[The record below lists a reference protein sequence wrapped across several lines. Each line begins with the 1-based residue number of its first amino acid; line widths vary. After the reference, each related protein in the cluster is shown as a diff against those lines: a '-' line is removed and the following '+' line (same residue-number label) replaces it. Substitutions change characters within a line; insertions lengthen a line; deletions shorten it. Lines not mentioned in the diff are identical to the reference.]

1 MRDHLCDMGI
11 LLSLMEE
18 WAHLNH
24 MDMTILKTTTNDC
37 NNSKHG
43 NSLEPRHQIIEE
55 DGLVGFISQ
64 EHDNKPNED

>member
-18 WAHLNH
+18 WARLNH
-24 MDMTILKTTTNDC
+24 MDMTILKKKNDC

-43 NSLEPRHQIIEE
+43 NSLEPTRQIIEE

-64 EHDNKPNED
+64 EHDNKPNKE